1 MRVIRTVPGQPPAL
15 AHEATAE
22 NRASHCARLRCIAQA
37 EVDPEREAGK
47 ERPHRQLRQKAHDL
61 SEHCRHLSDRARQ
74 TEDAE

>member
-1 MRVIRTVPGQPPAL
+1 MPVVRTVPGQPQ
-15 AHEATAE
+15 AHETTAE
-22 NRASHCARLRCIAQA
+22 NRASHCGRSRRVVQT
-37 EVDPEREAGK
+37 EVDPEREAGE